1 MRKQAMMA
9 AVVVAAGLML
19 APMAS
24 AGSAP
29 ATVSIAAT
37 VDTFAEWAN
46 ASPAIAPGDWGGHIG
61 AANQTR
67 TATKALALYA
77 NVTTTL
83 TPTAGTNSGVLTN
96 GTDTLA
102 TSYKITGDV
111 TVPDVAYKPAGSAG
125 GEFFAAANTY
135 TVTQV
140 AGDGS
145 YAINLSVQAVSPNN
159 RAPDAGDYT
168 CGVVLTASW

>member
-19 APMAS
+19 APMAL
-24 AGSAP
+24 AGSTP
-29 ATVSIAAT
+29 ATVSITAT

-46 ASPAIAPGDWGGHIG
+46 ASPTIGPDDWSGHIG
-61 AANQTR
+61 AVDQTR
-67 TATKALALYA
+67 TATKALTLYA

-83 TPTAGTNSGVLTN
+83 TPTAGTNSGILTN
-96 GTDTLA
+96 GTETLA

-135 TVTQV
+135 TVTHV

-145 YAINLSVQAVSPNN
+145 YGMSVSVQVVSPNN
-159 RAPDAGDYT
+159 KAPNAGDYT
-168 CGVVLTASW
+168 CGVTLTASW